1 MSLLIEK
8 ILNRETELLSPYIKK
23 LSPEAYDLL
32 EKLLRYDPE
41 MRIGCR
47 EAGVVEIK
55 QHPFFRGIDWD
66 LIERKGM
73 QAPFVPVIENGDT
86 DVSNFDNQF
95 TEKPIE

>member
-55 QHPFFRGIDWD
+55 
-66 LIERKGM
+66 
-73 QAPFVPVIENGDT
+73 
-86 DVSNFDNQF
+86 
-95 TEKPIE
+95 

>member
-1 MSLLIEK
+1 MSQLIEN
-8 ILNRETELLSPYIKK
+8 IIAREAELLSPYRKK

-47 EAGVVEIK
+47 EAGVLEIK
-55 QHPFFRGIDWD
+55 QHPFFRGIDWG

-73 QAPFVPVIENGDT
+73 KAPFVPVIENGDS
-86 DVSNFDNQF
+86 DVSNFDN
-95 TEKPIE
+95 